1 MNLVSCK
8 SMHKILFALQFL
20 LFLAFSAG
28 ANAQTIS
35 SLSPASGP
43 VGVLVTITG
52 TGFGSTQGS
61 STVSFDGTAASP
73 CGTCWSA
80 TSISVLVP
88 TGATTGNVVVTVGG
102 VASNGVGFTVTAL
115 PSGWS
120 DGDIGTVGQTGS
132 SSYANGVF
140 TVKGAGAGVTG
151 TSDAFHFVYQ
161 PLSGNG
167 TIVARVVSLQGSGSG
182 YIYPAAGVM
191 IRNSLASND
200 MSAFT
205 DYYQASLNYN
215 FVYRTTSGGSA
226 GSASGSGSQT
236 LPYWVM
242 VVRNGSTF
250 TSYIAMD
257 GVNWVQV
264 GTSQTISM
272 AQNVYVGLGVTNG
285 TTTALAT
292 ATFDSVSVNSTANP
306 GPVITSISATTGS
319 VGSQV
324 VITGTGFGAT
334 QNGSLVTLNNSSMT
348 INSWSATSITITIPT
363 GATSGPLLVSVAP
376 SMNDSNPVEFTV
388 TSHPLPTGWLDQDVG
403 SVKLAGNAS
412 YANGVFTVQGAGAG
426 ITGTSDAFHFVY
438 QPLSGNGTIVAR
450 VVSLQGGGSG
460 YIYPAAGV
468 MIRNSLTANDMSAFT
483 DYYQASLNYNFV
495 YRTTS
500 GGSAGSSSASGNQTL
515 PYWIMV
521 VRNGSTFSSYIA
533 LDGVSWVQ
541 VGTSQTISMA
551 QNVYVGL
558 GVTNGATTALA
569 TATFDSVSVNST
581 ANPGPVITTYF
592 GNNGIGGESGGNH
605 GDRIRGDTKW
615 KFGDAE

>member
-1 MNLVSCK
+1 
-8 SMHKILFALQFL
+8 MHKILFALQFL

-61 STVSFDGTAASP
+61 STVSFNGTAASP

-306 GPVITSISATTGS
+306 GPVITTISATTGS

-334 QNGSLVTLNNSSMT
+334 QNGSLVTLNNSPMT
-348 INSWSATSITITIPT
+348 ITSWSATSIATSIPT

-376 SMNDSNPVEFTV
+376 SMNDSNPIEFTV
-388 TSHPLPTGWLDQDVG
+388 TSQPLPMLWLDQDIG
-403 SVKLAGNAS
+403 LAGVTGSAS
-412 YANGVFTVQGAGAG
+412 YANGTYTVQGAGG
-426 ITGTSDAFHFVY
+426 
-438 QPLSGNGTIVAR
+438 
-450 VVSLQGGGSG
+450 
-460 YIYPAAGV
+460 
-468 MIRNSLTANDMSAFT
+468 
-483 DYYQASLNYNFV
+483 
-495 YRTTS
+495 
-500 GGSAGSSSASGNQTL
+500 
-515 PYWIMV
+515 
-521 VRNGSTFSSYIA
+521 
-533 LDGVSWVQ
+533 
-541 VGTSQTISMA
+541 
-551 QNVYVGL
+551 
-558 GVTNGATTALA
+558 
-569 TATFDSVSVNST
+569 
-581 ANPGPVITTYF
+581 
-592 GNNGIGGESGGNH
+592 
-605 GDRIRGDTKW
+605 
-615 KFGDAE
+615 